1 MRQLPGTGRRQ
12 DGQLD
17 HGPADDAGVGGLGLV
32 AELGLALL
40 QREKSMVNI
49 GRVWLR
55 MEVYRYIGPMS

>member
-49 GRVWLR
+49 GRV
-55 MEVYRYIGPMS
+55 